1 MISSALYN
9 LGTNFA
15 DSGDY
20 EQAEVYIKQAVE
32 ITEKEKLTN
41 LPHSLFSYAKILFK
55 QGKMNEAIQVSKKG
69 LSAALY
75 QGDELFAKLQG
86 YLKALY
92 VDAVDQQG
100 VNQTI
105 EYLEKIRTIHI
116 LKTLPVRPQLLTQT
130 QKNLKHPMYII
141 RKCLRLKHKFKGENA
156 CMTFKK
162 KVCLI
167 LGLSLVLVCGFGSN
181 LTEDQTQN
189 TFHIAS
195 DRFQT

>member
-1 MISSALYN
+1 
-9 LGTNFA
+9 
-15 DSGDY
+15 
-20 EQAEVYIKQAVE
+20 
-32 ITEKEKLTN
+32 
-41 LPHSLFSYAKILFK
+41 
-55 QGKMNEAIQVSKKG
+55 MNEAIQVSKKG

-100 VNQTI
+100 VNKTI

-130 QKNLKHPMYII
+130 QKNLKHLIYII
-141 RKCLRLKHKFKGENA
+141 GKCLRLKHKFKGENA

-181 LTEDQTQN
+181 LTENQTQN

>member
-1 MISSALYN
+1 
-9 LGTNFA
+9 
-15 DSGDY
+15 
-20 EQAEVYIKQAVE
+20 
-32 ITEKEKLTN
+32 
-41 LPHSLFSYAKILFK
+41 
-55 QGKMNEAIQVSKKG
+55 MNEAIQVSKKG

-86 YLKALY
+86 YLNALY

-100 VNQTI
+100 VNKTI
-105 EYLEKIRTIHI
+105 EYLERNKNYSYIEDIACETA
-116 LKTLPVRPQLLTQT
+116 TSMQT

-167 LGLSLVLVCGFGSN
+167 LGLSLVLVCGFGS
-181 LTEDQTQN
+181 LTENQTQN